1 MAKQFETVKNALVV
15 YLSGEV
21 DQYAAAE
28 LKEKIDIEIENSP
41 KRNLIFELSEVSL
54 MDSSGI
60 GLIVGRYKIV
70 NALGGKVLICGG
82 SKSIKKM
89 IELSG
94 IGKIVKSFENLEIAE
109 KSLRTSNKSE
119 RNEENE

>member
-15 YLSGEV
+15 YLCGEV
-21 DQYAAAE
+21 DQYMAAE

-60 GLIVGRYKIV
+60 GLIVGRYKII
-70 NALGGKVLICGG
+70 NSLGGKVLICGG
-82 SKSIKKM
+82 SKSINKM

-94 IGKIVKSFENLEIAE
+94 IGKIVKSFENLDAAE
-109 KSLRTSNKSE
+109 KSLRIGNKSE